1 MTLADFLKGMGSHG
15 SYAGIDASTDLSATA
30 TDAKV
35 SIRFMTTFL
44 PVADEALSTLEF
56 APEMYQ
62 YQTRS
67 DSDPANLLL
76 LATTQGVAVQA
87 NGAGAT
93 KLYHHAVE
101 PSGKICRYWFEAER
115 SEKKVGGAQQET
127 KEEAMEAAQRG
138 KATASVIG
146 TRSMGTRF
154 NVLMTIQ
161 VPLKQKPQP
170 KPRGMTYGM
179 SGGMGMLLGGM
190 GGGMKKSMP
199 MPQMSMMKCAA
210 ASAPMDAY
218 MSAFMDS
225 DDDLMEGAEEEAGCM
240 FASPVAS
247 AMSAPP
253 PPMT

>member
-101 PSGKICRYWFEAER
+101 PSSKKICRYWFEAEK
-115 SEKKVGGAQQET
+115 SNKAVGGPQKET
-127 KEEAMEAAQRG
+127 KEEALEAAKRG
-138 KATASVIG
+138 KATAAVIG
-146 TRSMGTRF
+146 TKG
-154 NVLMTIQ
+154 
-161 VPLKQKPQP
+161 
-170 KPRGMTYGM
+170 
-179 SGGMGMLLGGM
+179 
-190 GGGMKKSMP
+190 
-199 MPQMSMMKCAA
+199 
-210 ASAPMDAY
+210 
-218 MSAFMDS
+218 
-225 DDDLMEGAEEEAGCM
+225 
-240 FASPVAS
+240 
-247 AMSAPP
+247 
-253 PPMT
+253 